1 MGGVVR
7 VADLS
12 KHAAVPAE
20 HASAI
25 VQQTLFQDVL
35 IELGGHVAR
44 ENIELRPAL
53 IRDATPDVQL
63 RRVLDGRLNR
73 DIVGRDRPDVLI
85 VCCREELERLLF
97 REQHLR
103 QFWWG
108 NLRADGSQRALL
120 ASVRSGRRCGLP
132 SDSSPKR
139 AARRTLYLPS
149 SMQ

>member
-7 VADLS
+7 VADLL

-20 HASAI
+20 HVSAI
-25 VQQTLFQDVL
+25 VQETLFQDIL
-35 IELGGHVAR
+35 TELGGHVAR
-44 ENIELRPAL
+44 ENTKLRLAV

-103 QFWWG
+103 QSWWG
-108 NLRADGSQRALL
+108 NLRANAGQRALL
-120 ASVRSGRRCGLP
+120 ALVRSGRHCGLP
-132 SDSSPKR
+132 TESAPKR
-139 AARRTLYLPS
+139 RPGGHCIY
-149 SMQ
+149 